1 MLTEMSAVDY
11 LAQEGNLRFSI
22 NSKLKE
28 RKRMRVV
35 CKIGAGFSDWSQ
47 LVPLYKGS

>member
-11 LAQEGNLRFSI
+11 LAQEGKFEIFYQLLN
-22 NSKLKE
+22 LKE

-35 CKIGAGFSDWSQ
+35 CKT
-47 LVPLYKGS
+47 